1 MMRTV
6 SLKLPESLHDRLAA
20 AARKQGTSKSTVVR
34 DALTAFLNGET
45 ALPGTSC
52 LELVHN
58 LAGCL
63 NGPRDLSTNRKH
75 MTGFGR

>member
-1 MMRTV
+1 MRTV
-6 SLKLPESLHDRLAA
+6 SLKLPDSLNDQLAA
-20 AARKQGTSKSTVVR
+20 AARKQGKSKSSVVR
-34 DALTAFLNGET
+34 EALTAFLNGET
-45 ALPGTSC
+45 ALPGVSC
-52 LELVHN
+52 LDLVHN

>member
-1 MMRTV
+1 MRTV
-6 SLKLPESLHDRLAA
+6 SLKLPDSLHDQLAA
-20 AARKQGTSKSTVVR
+20 AARDKGKSESAVVR
-34 DALTAFLNGET
+34 EALTAFLNGET
-45 ALPGTSC
+45 ALGGVSC
-52 LELVHN
+52 LDLVHN